1 MADKTE
7 QACLSCGSI
16 APAVYKRRWSLIL
29 TVALLFFGFFPG
41 ILYILLVLIFRKPTP
56 VCAVCKRATLVPAAS
71 PQGIKI
77 KEQFSKN
84 VSPLTA
90 AS

>member
-7 QACLSCGSI
+7 KACLSCGSI
-16 APAVYKRRWSLIL
+16 APAVYKRRWSLLLTIIL
-29 TVALLFFGFFPG
+29 FCFGVFPG
-41 ILYILLVLIFRKPTP
+41 ILYLTLVFVVRKANP

-84 VSPLTA
+84 VSPLTV
-90 AS
+90 S

>member
-7 QACLSCGSI
+7 KACLSCGSI
-16 APAVYKRRWSLIL
+16 APAVYKRRWSLVLAIIL
-29 TVALLFFGFFPG
+29 FFFGFFPG
-41 ILYILLVLIFRKPTP
+41 VIYLLLVLVTRKPIP

-84 VSPLTA
+84 VSPLVA
-90 AS
+90 A